1 MSVLAKWEGQDAVT
15 ALRAIRAAAVV
26 RSKNVAR
33 KELRGVLL
41 TDGVVVASDWYC
53 LIVVPLSYQ
62 GPDIFLPSTVLDR
75 LEKIKLTP
83 RVGTCTLEISDS
95 EKTINVR
102 WSDGTT
108 TEVSNAEMEE
118 NSFYDWKAVTISPDQ
133 YQISSSESVLLS
145 INLFTRIA
153 KVASELGDRNATIEL
168 RHVTSSK
175 HATVWSIKTAGY
187 KDGFRD
193 VMWIQMPVRP

>member
-75 LEKIKLTP
+75 LEKIKVTP
-83 RVGTCTLEISDS
+83 HVGTCSLEISDS
-95 EKTINVR
+95 EKRINVR
-102 WSDGTT
+102 WSDNTT

-118 NSFYDWKAVTISPDQ
+118 NSFLDWKAVTIPPDQ

-145 INLFTRIA
+145 INLLTRIA
-153 KVASELGDRNATIEL
+153 KVASELGDSNATIEL
-168 RHVTSSK
+168 RHVINSK
-175 HATVWSIKTAGY
+175 DATVWSIKTAGY